1 MPTLIPLVTASNQNK
16 DVCAGR
22 FMSKSSSHLSF
33 MSQLDIDQ
41 VANNARR
48 TSIGCTLGKSW
59 SGSEDLEKMIKV
71 GMNILV
77 INPAILPVDTY
88 KDVVKSIREI
98 EEDSDYGFIVAVA
111 VDMIGAHVRTGS
123 FSKGLSHEVNLEE
136 GTRVTLTL
144 DENYRNNCTKD
155 MIFIDTESFPKLIH
169 CLRKGDRIFL
179 DEGQISL
186 YIRDIGFDCIN
197 CIVEEGGLLGSFKRV
212 CPPKNR
218 LNQETVQASFM
229 TELKFASDIK
239 ADFVLVNLIE
249 NAAMIQEAR
258 MHLPKNT
265 KVFAKLENQESIKNL
280 REIIEAS
287 DGVVIC
293 RSSLAMYYN
302 PEKIFKLQ
310 KHIIGHCNV
319 AEKPVFLTGQLIESM
334 TSKPMPTRAEASD
347 IANAVLDGADGL
359 ILTIETSWGSFPS
372 ETVDVVDNICREAER
387 AIWYDISRSELN
399 DMRIMRGLVNNSI
412 KNVTG
417 ASAVEA
423 AGSCGASA
431 IFIVTS
437 TGLSAM
443 SLAMSRPPCIV
454 IGIMA
459 DINVARY
466 CLAFR
471 GLHPYLFTGE
481 KAAEWSEDIDNRINA
496 GIEYARKTGLVK
508 TGDRIVVVTGSVATS
523 GSTNTIHIFTLEDD
537 RGKLRIVG
545 SPNESAST
553 DKPGEGPQD
562 NLPPTEPSRRHKYSV
577 MLVRSHSAF
586 GSVTDIL
593 SPV

>member
-1 MPTLIPLVTASNQNK
+1 MPTLFPLVTDRNQDKNAYAS
-16 DVCAGR
+16 R

-33 MSQLDIDQ
+33 MSQLDVDQ
-41 VANNARR
+41 VANNTRR

-59 SGSEDLEKMIKV
+59 STSEDLEKMVKV

-88 KDVVKSIREI
+88 EEVVNSIREI
-98 EEDSDYGFIVAVA
+98 EENSDYSFIVAIA
-111 VDMIGAHVRTGS
+111 VDMTGAHVRTGS
-123 FSKGLSHEVNLEE
+123 FSKGLHYEVNLEE
-136 GTRVTLTL
+136 GARVTLTS
-144 DENYRNNCTKD
+144 DEKYKNDCTKD
-155 MIFIDTESFPKLIH
+155 MIFIDTEAFPKLIH
-169 CLRKGDRIFL
+169 CFRKGDRIFL

-186 YIRDIGFDCIN
+186 YIHDIGFDCIN
-197 CIVEEGGLLGSFKRV
+197 CIVEEGGLLGSCKRV
-212 CPPKNR
+212 YPPKNR
-218 LNQETVQASFM
+218 LNQESIYASFM

-239 ADFVLVNLIE
+239 ADFVLMNLAE
-249 NAAMIQEAR
+249 NAAMIREAR
-258 MHLPKNT
+258 VHLPRKT

-293 RSSLAMYYN
+293 RSNLAMHYN

-387 AIWYDISRSELN
+387 AIWYDISRTELN
-399 DMRIMRGLVNNSI
+399 DMRMMRGLVNNSI

-431 IFIVTS
+431 IFIATT
-437 TGLSAM
+437 TGM
-443 SLAMSRPPCIV
+443 
-454 IGIMA
+454 
-459 DINVARY
+459 
-466 CLAFR
+466 
-471 GLHPYLFTGE
+471 
-481 KAAEWSEDIDNRINA
+481 
-496 GIEYARKTGLVK
+496 
-508 TGDRIVVVTGSVATS
+508 
-523 GSTNTIHIFTLEDD
+523 
-537 RGKLRIVG
+537 
-545 SPNESAST
+545 
-553 DKPGEGPQD
+553 
-562 NLPPTEPSRRHKYSV
+562 
-577 MLVRSHSAF
+577 
-586 GSVTDIL
+586 
-593 SPV
+593 